1 MDLDLLDRTLADA
14 GEPAFR
20 ARQAWRWT
28 AGGAA
33 GYDEMTDLPAGLRE
47 RLAGGGAVL
56 DARRS
61 PTRRTRATARSRRSS
76 TPTTGARSRRC

>member
-33 GYDEMTDLPAGLRE
+33 GYDEMTTCRPRCASAWPTRC
-47 RLAGGGAVL
+47 RSP
-56 DARRS
+56 RSRS
-61 PTRRTRATARSRRSS
+61 PTRRTRATAR
-76 TPTTGARSRRC
+76 

>member
-1 MDLDLLDRTLADA
+1 MDLELLDRTLADA

-33 GYDEMTDLPAGLRE
+33 GYDAMYAEKRAPRAAVRHLRSVE
-47 RLAGGGAVL
+47 
-56 DARRS
+56 
-61 PTRRTRATARSRRSS
+61 
-76 TPTTGARSRRC
+76 